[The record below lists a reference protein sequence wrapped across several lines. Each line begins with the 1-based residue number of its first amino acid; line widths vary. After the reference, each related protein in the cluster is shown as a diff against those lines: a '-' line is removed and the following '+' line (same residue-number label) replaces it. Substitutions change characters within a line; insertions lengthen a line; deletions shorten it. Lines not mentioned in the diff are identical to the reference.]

1 MDKYHMRNFIQW
13 LKETKGIDIAEAG
26 KRTALSGNYP
36 SLYHSIRQ
44 QPRQA
49 WAPISATA
57 GVADKNI
64 KDDKVKNGGPNVTS
78 KAENPY
84 KGFYSTKEMK
94 KK

>member
-1 MDKYHMRNFIQW
+1 MKNFLQW
-13 LKETKGIDIAEAG
+13 LKETKGIDLDEAG

-49 WAPISATA
+49 WMPISATA

-64 KDDKVKNGGPNVTS
+64 KDDNVKKGGPNTT
-78 KAENPY
+78 KKKDNPY
-84 KGFYSTKEMK
+84 KSFYATK
-94 KK
+94 